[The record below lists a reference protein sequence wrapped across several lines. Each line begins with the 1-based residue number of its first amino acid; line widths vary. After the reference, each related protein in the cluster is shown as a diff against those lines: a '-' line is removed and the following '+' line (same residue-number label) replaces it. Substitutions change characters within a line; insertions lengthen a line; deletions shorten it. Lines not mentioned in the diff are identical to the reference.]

1 VRRTAPA
8 FTIIELLVVISII
21 ALLISILLP
30 ALGSARERARFIKWA
45 AYSNSLRADQSIPI
59 LLNFQEQV
67 GTEKNTAGALVVNN
81 RAAGNAMEQAREDTE
96 PRDFNARFFKEG
108 SSLDP
113 KWSYTNTSVGG
124 RWRGK
129 GAVELDGA
137 GNSMLI
143 DQIGLKTRSQPYSLN
158 ISVFKRSTASSKD
171 IVGVHEF
178 GTDNHGILVEV
189 PNANMDLRFLHRNPT
204 GSSGGVQINPTTA
217 NPFKLGEW
225 VNVVCTNDGKNMTVY
240 INGKQAGTTATS
252 TTLWGVD
259 LEIALGQLG
268 PSQSGR
274 WFDGT
279 YDEFAWYNRPLDIV
293 EAETLSKV
301 GASRIRK

>member
-1 VRRTAPA
+1 MQRTSRA

-45 AYSNSLRADQSIPI
+45 AYSNSLRADQDIPI

-67 GTEKNTAGALVVNN
+67 GSEKNKSGQLVVNN

-96 PRDFNARFFKEG
+96 PTDFNARFFKEG

-129 GAVELDGA
+129 GAVELDGV

-143 DQIGLKTRSQPYSLN
+143 DQVGLKTRGQPYSLN
-158 ISVFKRSTASSKD
+158 ISFFKRSTASSKD
-171 IVGVHEF
+171 LVGIHQF
-178 GTDNHGILVEV
+178 GTDNHGVLVEV
-189 PNANMDLRFLHRNPT
+189 PNANMDIRFLHRNPT
-204 GSSGGVQINPTTA
+204 GTSGGVEINPTTA
-217 NPFKLGEW
+217 NPFKSGEW
-225 VNVVCTNDGKNMTVY
+225 VNIVCTNNGDNMFVY
-240 INGKQAGTTATS
+240 INGKQAGTTGTNS
-252 TTLWGVD
+252 TLWGVD

-268 PSQSGR
+268 PAQTGR

-279 YDEFAWYNRPLDIV
+279 YDEFAWYNRAMDLA